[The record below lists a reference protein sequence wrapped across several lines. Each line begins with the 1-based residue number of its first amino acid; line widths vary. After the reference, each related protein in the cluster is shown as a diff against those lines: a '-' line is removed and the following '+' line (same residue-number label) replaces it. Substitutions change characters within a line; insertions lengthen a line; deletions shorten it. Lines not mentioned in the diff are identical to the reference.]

1 MSIQIELHG
10 KYGDGKFAIVDDDI
24 PESLL
29 KRKWIIGNGYVM
41 SWNKQRRAHD
51 RLHRLVTN
59 CPEDMVVDH
68 KNHNRLD
75 NRKSNLRICTVK
87 ENNQN
92 IKRKGYYYDARRKY
106 WVVRFGTKSRIY
118 HSEEEALK
126 ARQLI
131 RSGNVPQRTRK
142 EAKRYLPSNVV
153 HNRLSSY
160 GVYLQRNNKRYL
172 KYGFKTI
179 AEAVSYRDNLL
190 SAIGEVS

>member
-1 MSIQIELHG
+1 MSLQIELHG
-10 KYGDGKFAIVDDDI
+10 KNGEGKFAIVDDDI

-29 KRKWIIGNGYVM
+29 KRRWVVSHGYAV
-41 SWNKQRRAHD
+41 SWDKQRKAFD

-59 CPEDMVVDH
+59 CPEGMVVDH

-75 NRKSNLRICTVK
+75 NRKRNLRICTVK

-92 IKRKGYYYDARRKY
+92 RKRKGYYYDVRRKY

-118 HSEEEALK
+118 HSEEEALE
-126 ARQLI
+126 ARRLI
-131 RSGNVPQRTRK
+131 GSGNIPQRARK

-179 AEAVSYRDNLL
+179 AEAVSYRNDLL
-190 SAIGEVS
+190 STIEEVS